1 MSPKVYRKGFTSEFL
16 HISTASEDTNR
27 NGIDLHRIQELET
40 NLDISPQNF
49 QCKSIHNPGFY
60 IIHILL
66 SMQVIDFSPVL
77 WKLIKRKRYSWHI
90 LYFPVLKQNYTV
102 ILATVFRLKEQSTSL
117 YILYA
122 S

>member
-1 MSPKVYRKGFTSEFL
+1 MSPKVYTKGFTSEFL

-27 NGIDLHRIQELET
+27 NGIDLHRIQKLET

-60 IIHILL
+60 TIHILL
-66 SMQVIDFSPVL
+66 SMQVTDFSPVL

-102 ILATVFRLKEQSTSL
+102 ILATVFILKEQSKSL